1 MPQPQK
7 HIRARIIRIVIALVL
22 VAAAVCT
29 LPLPWRVNRELEGY
43 RWTRGNVVQ
52 PMTVRVDGWYLRFL
66 LRENLFYGWFYMD
79 GIPYMRTLHRW
90 IEWDDNWFEDTDANL
105 CTTPVYDE
113 VLRTFRFDHYFWE
126 RDAFRQV
133 VGRPASGT
141 FKFAAPAATPDEAK
155 ALFVDLIGADITWP
169 EWRSQPVEPHSVPRH
184 EGLRVLTVH

>member
-52 PMTVRVDGWYLRFL
+52 PMTVHVEGWYLRFL

-79 GIPYMRTLHRW
+79 GVPYMRTLHRW
-90 IEWDDNWFEDTDANL
+90 IGWDDNWFEDTAEFKWLQKNAADYGFIMRYPEDKQDI
-105 CTTPVYDE
+105 TKVIYEPWHWRY
-113 VLRTFRFDHYFWE
+113 
-126 RDAFRQV
+126 
-133 VGRPASGT
+133 VGVET
-141 FKFAAPAATPDEAK
+141 AK
-155 ALFVDLIGADITWP
+155 ALNESG
-169 EWRSQPVEPHSVPRH
+169 Q
-184 EGLRVLTVH
+184 VLEEYMGVAQ

>member
-1 MPQPQK
+1 MPQPNK
-7 HIRARIIRIVIALVL
+7 RIRARIIRIVVALVL

-52 PMTVRVDGWYLRFL
+52 PMTVHVEGWYLRFL

-79 GIPYMRTLHRW
+79 GVPYMRTLHRW
-90 IEWDDNWFEDTDANL
+90 IGWDDNWFEDTDANL
-105 CTTPVYDE
+105 CTAAVYDE
-113 VLRTFRFDHYFWE
+113 AIRDFRFGHYFWE

-133 VGRPASGT
+133 VGRSDAGN

-155 ALFVDLIGADITWP
+155 ALFVDLIGADITWS
-169 EWRSQPVEPHSVPRH
+169 EWRSQPVEPHPVPRH